1 MQSHR
6 VSTKAG
12 QLQDEA
18 TDAHAPKAND
28 SEAVAAWRERMG
40 SEEAHAIYKD
50 RAATAECVNAQAR
63 NRGLLRL
70 PVRGRHKVKCV
81 AMLFALAH
89 NLLRMAVLAPAM
101 VGLGTGTSV
110 VAAGAG

>member
-40 SEEAHAIYKD
+40 SEEAQAIYKD

-70 PVRGRHKVKCV
+70 RGRHKVKCV
-81 AMLFALAH
+81 AILFALAH